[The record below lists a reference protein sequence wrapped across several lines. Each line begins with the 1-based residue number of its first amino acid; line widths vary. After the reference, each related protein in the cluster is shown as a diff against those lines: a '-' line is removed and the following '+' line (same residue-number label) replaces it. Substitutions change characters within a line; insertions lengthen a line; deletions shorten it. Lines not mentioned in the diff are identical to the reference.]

1 MNDLRLALRQSRFE
15 HRAFWRNPPAAF
27 FTFIFPLMFLFLFNL
42 LFGDETFLLAG
53 REVRSSQFFV
63 PAIAAFSIVSAC
75 FTNVAMSVTFAR
87 DQGVL
92 KRIRGTPLPAW
103 AFLFGRIALAMWI
116 AVLVVA
122 IATAAGATLFGVA
135 VPWAQM
141 PVILLTLV
149 IGGGAL
155 AALGLTMSAAVP
167 NADAAP
173 AVVNGVVLPLLFI
186 SDVFIRLDRA
196 PAWLLT
202 LGDIFPIKHLSHA
215 LIAAYDPFPRGI
227 QWGDLGVMAAWGV
240 AGTLLAMRF
249 FSWEPR
255 R

>member
-1 MNDLRLALRQSRFE
+1 MNDLRLALRQAGYE
-15 HRAFWRNPPAAF
+15 HRSFWRNPPAAF

-42 LFGDETFLLAG
+42 LFGDETFELAG
-53 REVRSSQFFV
+53 REARSSQFFV

-75 FTNVAMSVTFAR
+75 FTNVAMGVTFAR

-92 KRIRGTPLPAW
+92 KRVRGTPLPAW
-103 AFLFGRIALAMWI
+103 AYLFGRIALSMWI

-122 IATAAGATLFGVA
+122 IATAAGATLYGVD
-135 VPWAQM
+135 VPWARM
-141 PVILLTLV
+141 PQILLTLV
-149 IGGGAL
+149 VAGGSL
-155 AALGLTMSAAVP
+155 AALGLAMSAAVP

-173 AVVNGVVLPLLFI
+173 AVVNGVVLPLLFV

-196 PAWLLT
+196 PGWLLT
-202 LGDIFPIKHLSHA
+202 LGDVFPIKHLSHA
-215 LIAAYDPFPRGI
+215 LIDSYNPFSTGM
-227 QWGDLGVMAAWGV
+227 QWGDLGVIAAWGV
-240 AGTLLAMRF
+240 AGALLAARF